1 MMDNILHIVPYE
13 RKHRSLILASQM
25 NHILMDKDKEYSMD
39 GKLLEENGLAF
50 SGIYNDKIIVAG
62 GMKLLWEGVAEGW
75 VMANEDVWK
84 HPIITAR
91 AIKKNFEKAAKAK
104 NLKRVQTAIR
114 SDFAVGKKFA
124 KWLGLK
130 EEGLMRRYG
139 FDGSDQYMYARI
151 F

>member
-1 MMDNILHIVPYE
+1 M
-13 RKHRSLILASQM
+13 ASQM

-91 AIKKNFEKAAKAK
+91 AIKKNFERAAKAK

-114 SDFAVGKKFA
+114 SDFTVGKKFA
-124 KWLGLK
+124 KWLQADWN
-130 EEGLMRRYG
+130 EIDG
-139 FDGSDQYMYARI
+139 FIIRADRGEAFVLIKYDDWLDQI
-151 F
+151 VEDK

>member
-13 RKHRSLILASQM
+13 SKHRSLILASQM

-39 GKLLEENGLAF
+39 
-50 SGIYNDKIIVAG
+50 AG

-91 AIKKNFEKAAKAK
+91 AIKKNFEKAARAK

-114 SDFAVGKKFA
+114 SDFTVGKKFA